1 MSKVWE
7 RCKGFICSFF
17 FPHTE
22 FIWKQGTNKKVW
34 VTTDPG
40 NSWRRISYQRCA
52 PNKAILETMSSST
65 GDDLSKLD
73 GRSMVMTDGLSHMVQ
88 SEALCFLIGKW
99 MQKVNRR
106 SYFSPHCQFPGK
118 QMTVAEF
125 LSVLLAV

>member
-1 MSKVWE
+1 MQ
-7 RCKGFICSFF
+7 RFYLFIF

-88 SEALCFLIGKW
+88 SETLCFPNRK
-99 MQKVNRR
+99 MDVKVNRR
-106 SYFSPHCQFPGK
+106 SYFSPRCQFPGK